1 MHALVVGGTGM
12 LMPVVEQLI
21 DDGYR
26 VSVIASRP
34 SSLQAL
40 GTYLQ
45 SKASE
50 LNALA
55 VDYHDDEKLQE
66 VLLEAIRRHGPI
78 TLTVAWIH
86 SSAADAP
93 LAIAELVTGDFFHVR
108 SAGASQLDFQ
118 DPFDVI
124 SIKALADIDYH
135 QITLGFVLENTAA
148 RWLTNQEI
156 AQGVIAAIKEAKA
169 YWTIGTTK
177 PWQSRP

>member
-12 LMPVVEQLI
+12 LMPVVKQLI
-21 DDGYR
+21 DDGYT
-26 VSVIASRP
+26 VSVIALRP

-40 GTYLQ
+40 STYLHAQ
-45 SKASE
+45 GNG

-55 VDYHDDEKLQE
+55 VDYHDDERLQE
-66 VLLEAIRRHGPI
+66 NLLEAVRLHGPI

-86 SSAADAP
+86 SSAIDAP
-93 LAIAELVTGDFFHVR
+93 LVIAELVTGKFFHVR
-108 SAGASQLDFQ
+108 SASASQPDFQ

-124 SIKALADIDYH
+124 SIKALSDIEYY
-135 QITLGFVLENTAA
+135 QIILGFVLENGAA

-156 AQGVIAAIKEAKA
+156 AQGVIAAMKEPCASG
-169 YWTIGTTK
+169 TIGITE